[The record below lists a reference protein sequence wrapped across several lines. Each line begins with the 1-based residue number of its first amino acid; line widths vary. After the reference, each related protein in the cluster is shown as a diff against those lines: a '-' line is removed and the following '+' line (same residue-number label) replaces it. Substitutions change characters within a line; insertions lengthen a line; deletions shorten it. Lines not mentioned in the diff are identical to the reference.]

1 MTSPPAQKGLA
12 NFAAKTAASPHGVR
26 LAQLLHA
33 CAAAVSMMLR
43 APPAPCAPRRL
54 RTHHATRCA
63 ALPPAASAPALLPR
77 RTALLCG
84 CAGCALLAAR
94 SASAAEQPLPGLSRF
109 AWGRE
114 AEAVAM
120 SAGMADYEAAI
131 RPRKA
136 ALFAQ
141 LAGAA
146 DIAEVGLGAGPN
158 LQFFP
163 RSTRVVGV
171 EPNEFMDAPA
181 TRAAEAAGVV
191 LTVRRGVAEALPL
204 EDASVD
210 AVVAT
215 LVLCTVRDPAA
226 ALREIAR
233 VLRPGGRYVFI
244 EHCAADAATA
254 PLLALSQR
262 ALDPAQQVLAGG
274 CHLTRDTGG
283 LIRACSGAAG
293 QQALPRLFQSL
304 DIEAFDAPRAWPITP
319 HVAGTARK
327 AAV

>member
-1 MTSPPAQKGLA
+1 M
-12 NFAAKTAASPHGVR
+12 
-26 LAQLLHA
+26 
-33 CAAAVSMMLR
+33 
-43 APPAPCAPRRL
+43 
-54 RTHHATRCA
+54 RCA
-63 ALPPAASAPALLPR
+63 ALPSAAAPALLPR

-84 CAGCALLAAR
+84 CAGCAAFAAR
-94 SASAAEQPLPGLSRF
+94 SASASEPEPLPGLSRF

-120 SAGMADYEAAI
+120 SSGMADYEAAI

-141 LAGAA
+141 LAGAT

-158 LQFFP
+158 LQFYP
-163 RSTRVVGV
+163 RSSRVLGV

-181 TRAAEAAGVV
+181 TRAAKAAGVALQV
-191 LTVRRGVAEALPL
+191 CRGVAEALPL

-244 EHCAADAATA
+244 EHVAADVAAA

-262 ALDPAQQVLAGG
+262 VLDPAQLLLAGG

-283 LIRACSGAAG
+283 LIRACSGLGAG
-293 QQALPRLFQSL
+293 QQALIPRLFDSL
-304 DIEAFDAPRAWPITP
+304 EIEAFNAPRAWPITP

-327 AAV
+327 AAM